1 MTPGQIP
8 SMTPGTNRAMAG
20 PSPRRSPQE
29 VVARLAHHLWPQEDE
44 GRALYM
50 IVDAARDPGLY
61 PGLLAREE
69 ETDMRSLYQGDTA
82 SELAEVAPYLV
93 RLTRGGA
100 VADWLVG
107 EGWGRGWGILL
118 LADDDIDAVR
128 RHFRKFTIVNGESGA
143 AYLFRFYDPTVLGSF
158 LPISDEAQRAALFG
172 PGIRFMMEDAGADA
186 LVLFESVNGDLRR
199 VEIPLRTT
207 PVAASG
213 ADAPRVR

>member
-1 MTPGQIP
+1 MTEL
-8 SMTPGTNRAMAG
+8 ST
-20 PSPRRSPQE
+20 RRSPQE
-29 VVARLAHHLWPQEDE
+29 VVARLAHHLWPQGDDRREE
-44 GRALYM
+44 ARALYM

-69 ETDMRSLYQGDTA
+69 EADMRSLYQGDTA

-93 RLTRGGA
+93 RLTRGSA

-107 EGWGRGWGILL
+107 EGWGRGWGILVQ
-118 LADDDIDAVR
+118 ADGDIDAVR
-128 RHFRKFTIVNGESGA
+128 RHFRKFTIVNGEGGA
-143 AYLFRFYDPTVLGSF
+143 AYLFRFYDPAVLGSF

-199 VEIPLRTT
+199 VEIPLRTS
-207 PVAASG
+207 PGPASG

>member
-61 PGLLAREE
+61 SGLLAREE

-143 AYLFRFYDPTVLGSF
+143 AYLFRFYDPAVLGSF

>member
-1 MTPGQIP
+1 MNPG
-8 SMTPGTNRAMAG
+8 MNPGTSRAMTEL
-20 PSPRRSPQE
+20 STRRSPQE
-29 VVARLAHHLWPQEDE
+29 VVARLAHHLWPQGDE
-44 GRALYM
+44 ARALYM

-69 ETDMRSLYQGDTA
+69 EADMRSLYQGDTA

-93 RLTRGGA
+93 RLARGSA

-107 EGWGRGWGILL
+107 EGWGRGWGILVQ
-118 LADDDIDAVR
+118 ADGDIDAVR
-128 RHFRKFTIVNGESGA
+128 RHFRKFTIVNGEGGA
-143 AYLFRFYDPTVLGSF
+143 AYLFRFYDPAVLGGF

-199 VEIPLRTT
+199 VEIPLRTA
-207 PVAASG
+207 PGPALG
-213 ADAPRVR
+213 ADAPRIR

>member
-1 MTPGQIP
+1 MNQ
-8 SMTPGTNRAMAG
+8 GTNPGMNSGTGRAITEL
-20 PSPRRSPQE
+20 SPRRSPQE
-29 VVARLAHHLWPQEDE
+29 VVARLAHHLWPQGDE
-44 GRALYM
+44 ARALYM

-69 ETDMRSLYQGDTA
+69 EADMRSLYQGDTA
-82 SELAEVAPYLV
+82 TELAEVAPYLV
-93 RLTRGGA
+93 RLTRGSA

-107 EGWGRGWGILL
+107 EGWGRGWGILV

-128 RHFRKFTIVNGESGA
+128 RHFRKFTIVNGEGGA
-143 AYLFRFYDPTVLGSF
+143 TYLFRFYDPAVLGSF

-199 VEIPLRTT
+199 VEIPLRTN
-207 PVAASG
+207 PG
-213 ADAPRVR
+213 ADAPRIR

>member
-1 MTPGQIP
+1 MNPG
-8 SMTPGTNRAMAG
+8 MTPGTNRAMTEL
-20 PSPRRSPQE
+20 SPRRSPQE
-29 VVARLAHHLWPQEDE
+29 VVTRLAHHLWPQGD
-44 GRALYM
+44 GRGEEPALYM

-69 ETDMRSLYQGDTA
+69 EADMRSLYQGDTA

-93 RLTRGGA
+93 RLTRGSA

-128 RHFRKFTIVNGESGA
+128 RHFRKFTIVNGEGGA
-143 AYLFRFYDPTVLGSF
+143 TYLFRFYDPAVLGSF

-199 VEIPLRTT
+199 VEIPLRTG
-207 PVAASG
+207 PG
-213 ADAPRVR
+213 ADAARIR

>member
-143 AYLFRFYDPTVLGSF
+143 AYLFRFYDPAVLGSF